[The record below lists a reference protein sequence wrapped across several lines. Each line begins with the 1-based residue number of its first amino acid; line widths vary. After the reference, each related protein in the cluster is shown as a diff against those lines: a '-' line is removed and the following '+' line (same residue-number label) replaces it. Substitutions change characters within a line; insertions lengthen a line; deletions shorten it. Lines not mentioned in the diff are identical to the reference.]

1 MGLRLNR
8 REALEQPQEL
18 PSVDRHH
25 AVLRLRPAELS
36 GHASLLVEP
45 ASVRVQLEDLERP
58 SVPSA
63 EDEEPVKHVLLLHHS
78 VEASAARESIPLL
91 MSVIP

>member
-25 AVLRLRPAELS
+25 AVLRLRPAEPS

-45 ASVRVQLEDLERP
+45 VSVDVHLQYLKRP

-63 EDEEPVKHVLLLHHS
+63 EDEKTVEHVLLLHQGRGKRRKGVYS
-78 VEASAARESIPLL
+78 PSSCP
-91 MSVIP
+91 

>member
-25 AVLRLRPAELS
+25 AVLRLRPAEPS

-45 ASVRVQLEDLERP
+45 VSVDVHLQYLKRP

-63 EDEEPVKHVLLLHHS
+63 EDEEPVKHVLLLHH
-78 VEASAARESIPLL
+78 
-91 MSVIP
+91 